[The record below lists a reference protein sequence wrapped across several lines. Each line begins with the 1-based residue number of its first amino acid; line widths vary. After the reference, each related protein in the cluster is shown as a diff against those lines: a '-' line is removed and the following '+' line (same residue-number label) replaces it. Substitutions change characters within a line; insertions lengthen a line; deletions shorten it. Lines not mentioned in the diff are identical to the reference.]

1 MVSSTLLALF
11 LIAAPAHAKKPA
23 PPPPAPVAAPA
34 APAAAPIDP
43 AFEQDIRQLLAATG
57 AAAMGEQVM
66 DQMIGSM
73 KPMAP
78 QLPETFWTE
87 LRVEVTGDSL
97 IELVVPIYAKHLNP
111 EDVKALLAFYESPAG
126 KKLIAVQPAITA
138 ESMEVGQAWGQA
150 VAMKVVAK
158 MQAQ

>member
-1 MVSSTLLALF
+1 MVSSALLAL
-11 LIAAPAHAKKPA
+11 LLAAAPAHAKKPV
-23 PPPPAPVAAPA
+23 PPPPAAAAAPA
-34 APAAAPIDP
+34 VPAAAPIDP
-43 AFEQDIRQLLAATG
+43 AFEKDIPQLLAVTG

-66 DQMIGSM
+66 DQMLASM

-78 QLPETFWTE
+78 QLPDTFWTQ
-87 LRVEVTGDSL
+87 LRVELTGESL
-97 IELVVPIYAKHLNP
+97 IELVVPIYAKHLSP
-111 EDVKALLAFYESPAG
+111 EDVKALIAFYESPAG

-138 ESMEVGQAWGQA
+138 ESMSVGQAWGQE

>member
-1 MVSSTLLALF
+1 V
-11 LIAAPAHAKKPA
+11 
-23 PPPPAPVAAPA
+23 
-34 APAAAPIDP
+34 PAAAPIDP
-43 AFEQDIRQLLAATG
+43 AFEKDIRQLLAVTG

-78 QLPETFWTE
+78 QLPDTFWTQ

-97 IELVVPIYAKHLNP
+97 IELVVPIYAKHLSP
-111 EDVKALLAFYESPAG
+111 DDVKALITFYESPAG

-138 ESMEVGQAWGQA
+138 ESMEVGQAWGQE
-150 VAMKVVAK
+150 VAMKVVTK